1 MWVRIRL
8 GRGTQFQHRD
18 GKNRPL
24 ALAGAGL
31 MAPAA
36 VMAII
41 LAVWRLA
48 ADLSLASN
56 FAITEGPLS
65 HWHVWV
71 VLAATLAYGAVKL
84 NRYGRGGDSLF

>member
-1 MWVRIRL
+1 MRIRL
-8 GRGTQFQHRD
+8 GRGTQFQHRE

-31 MAPAA
+31 LAPAA
-36 VMAII
+36 VMAFI
-41 LAVWRLA
+41 LALWRLA
-48 ADLSLASN
+48 ADLSLTSN
-56 FAITEGPLS
+56 FAIAEGPLS

-71 VLAATLAYGAVKL
+71 LLAAMLAIAAIKL